1 MSSASPN
8 IQDED
13 VFKILVATDI
23 HLGVHEKDPMRGNDS
38 FIAFEEIL
46 QHAVQND
53 VDFILLAG
61 DLFHIANPSTN
72 TLQKCMQLLRTYTL
86 GDKQIPFEIKSDQ
99 AVNFNSINHSVNYED
114 PDMNIKYPV
123 FSIHGNHD
131 DPSGFGRLSSLD
143 LLATSG
149 LVNYFGKWT
158 DLTQVQIDPILI
170 KKGETQLAL
179 YGLSHIHD
187 NRLARLFLDNK
198 VVLEAPDESSG
209 QWFNLLVLHQ
219 NRADRGLKNFL
230 PENQLPDFLHL
241 VVWGHEHDCR
251 IFPEANGTKGFYV
264 SQPGSSVATSLSE
277 GEAIDKHVG
286 LLLIHGTQFRMEPI
300 KLKSVR
306 PFVFDSIHLAEVEE
320 ELGFNEGNTVDKV
333 QDFVAKK
340 VEDMLVV
347 AKSKESDHPN
357 QPKEPLIRLRVFYSS
372 EDQLFNAI
380 RFGQQYNQ
388 KVANP
393 LDMIFLKRA
402 ISKQKFDLK
411 PLDSTAMSRAAH
423 VEEDEQNRVEDIV
436 EKYFEEADPSK
447 SLQVVPTKAFSEL
460 CRRLVLNDD
469 DDAAERI
476 ISFYSDKACDY
487 LNENMPAEDCVD
499 DALNEFRSGGDMLQ
513 AMLNMLDTRGVKKR
527 SVTSIDTASAS
538 NSNDSVTSSNLFS
551 SPMKAPTTTAT
562 RGRGRGRGA
571 RGGAASSSKN
581 DSSTT
586 KTTARASRAAKTPA
600 QPSVA
605 AMFSTSTVNTSQGTS
620 TRTSQRPARR
630 GNFTQYIEDSDSE

>member
-230 PENQLPDFLHL
+230 PEDRLPKTLHL

-251 IFPEANGTKGFYV
+251 IVPKANEDKGFSV

-286 LLLIHGTQFRMEPI
+286 LLFIHGIRFQMQPI

-333 QDFVAKK
+333 QDYVAKK

-357 QPKEPLIRLRVFYSS
+357 QPQEPLIRLQVFYSS

-513 AMLNMLDTRGVKKR
+513 AMLNL
-527 SVTSIDTASAS
+527 S
-538 NSNDSVTSSNLFS
+538 
-551 SPMKAPTTTAT
+551 
-562 RGRGRGRGA
+562 
-571 RGGAASSSKN
+571 
-581 DSSTT
+581 
-586 KTTARASRAAKTPA
+586 
-600 QPSVA
+600 
-605 AMFSTSTVNTSQGTS
+605 
-620 TRTSQRPARR
+620 
-630 GNFTQYIEDSDSE
+630 